1 MERYREYTLEGKSFV
16 EIDFSGLMETDN
28 FLDLAKKI
36 NQDISKYPKKSV
48 YTITNI
54 ENIRWFEQS
63 IRDIVVAYMKGNE
76 PYVKYGAVIGLDGV
90 SRLLV
95 SSIIKMTGRKNMY
108 LAFSKEQAIEWL
120 LKQK

>member
-1 MERYREYTLEGKSFV
+1 MERYREFTQDGKTFI
-16 EIDFSGLMETDN
+16 EIDFSGLTKTDE
-28 FLDLAKKI
+28 FIDLANTI
-36 NQDISKYPKKSV
+36 NQTIAKHPNHSV

-54 ENIRWFEQS
+54 KNIRWFDQS
-63 IRDIVVAYMKGNE
+63 IRGIVSEYMKKNT

-95 SSIIKMTGRKNMY
+95 SSIIKITGRKNMT